1 METEDKFQ
9 LLIVRTKYLK
19 STLELTER
27 TAAQAHQLFIKYSNE
42 RLGVTTPNNGPKEE
56 SIISQPADTG
66 APNPSPLPENHAD
79 PSADDDITKVVKEQK
94 DQNLKHGFRKIAS
107 KIHPDKLVNKSNFE
121 RNYMNTL
128 FEKARKAFGKNDY
141 YGIVEVAE
149 ELGIKMPPPTQKQIE
164 LMKKTNKKLE
174 KEIDTL
180 QRSVVWSWHHA
191 DDTQKES
198 IMEKY
203 IAHLKKSTRPQ
214 PSTRPKP
221 SPWS

>member
-1 METEDKFQ
+1 METEDTFQ

-19 STLELTER
+19 SALELTER

-42 RLGVTTPNNGPKEE
+42 RLGVTTPN
-56 SIISQPADTG
+56 
-66 APNPSPLPENHAD
+66 
-79 PSADDDITKVVKEQK
+79 DDITKVVKEQK